1 MKFIYTGDG
10 PGMVRALGVTFMG
23 RSPTEVRESISWFD
37 SHPDFAR
44 EDEMP
49 AEAIAPV
56 VTHKPKRGRKGKA

>member
-44 EDEMP
+44 EDEIEP
-49 AEAIAPV
+49 I
-56 VTHKPKRGRKGKA
+56 VTPKPKRKRSR